1 MGLLMMGFFLL
12 GCHKAPAADSAPEK
26 SAAVVFP
33 DGFAVRVDVA
43 TTPEQHARG
52 LMYVKDL
59 PPDKGMLFLFDTVE
73 VRPFWMKNCFI
84 SLDMIWLD
92 RDNRIVDITRE
103 AKPCQEDP
111 CPNYYPAAPALN
123 VLEVQGG
130 VAAVH
135 GLVAGDAL
143 SLVNVQSVRHSA
155 GDRKDE

>member
-1 MGLLMMGFFLL
+1 MLVCFLL
-12 GCHKAPAADSAPEK
+12 GCHKAPAADGASRE

-33 DGFAVRVDVA
+33 DGFAVHVDVA

-59 PPDKGMLFLFDTVE
+59 PPDRGMIFLFDTVE
-73 VRPFWMKNCFI
+73 VRPFWMKNCFV

-92 RDNRIVDITRE
+92 KDNRIVDITRD
-103 AKPCQEDP
+103 AVPCQEEP

-130 VAAVH
+130 LAAAH
-135 GLVAGDAL
+135 GLAAGDAL
-143 SLVNVQSVRHSA
+143 SLVNVPSPPHSA
-155 GDRKDE
+155 GDRRDE